1 MWLLSSVAL
10 VIGVGATFLAVIL
23 LRLIAISTNLFYYH
37 RFSSVSV
44 SPAGSSLGYWMILV
58 PVLGGLLVG
67 VMARFGSDK
76 IRGHGIPEAIEAILL
91 NRARVD
97 PKIAVLKPI
106 SAAIAIGSGGPFGAE
121 GPIIMTGG
129 ALGSLVAQW
138 IHLTDAERTTLLVA
152 GAAAACRLRS
162 RRQWLRYCLRSSCLL
177 FEWRPRSLV
186 PVAIASATAGM
197 LRVYL
202 LGAGPLFPMPIIS
215 NVHKVQFSVGALLL
229 GAIVGLIAAGM
240 SRMMYAFEDMFEH
253 LHVHWMW
260 WPAIGGLG
268 VGVGGLFFPRG
279 LGVGYDNIAELLH
292 GNAPLALIVGILIA
306 KSLMWAFSL
315 GSGTS
320 GGVLAP
326 LLMIGGSVGALAAHL
341 AHVSVEAQAFWA
353 LIGMGSMLAGS
364 LGVPL
369 TAILFSLEVTHC
381 LPALLPLT
389 MGCISAY
396 LVTALLMPRSI
407 LTEKLSRRG
416 YHLTRE
422 YGVDPLELVIVSE
435 LMSPVPEAHS
445 TRDALP
451 ELFAYADSTCRG
463 AAELMATEGIASI
476 ASRRSE
482 RPTASAER
490 SPCRI
495 CSVGAA
501 KRLCGRENGCDS
513 STIEMALEPG
523 NTTDRAQGWVRLAA
537 EIQWKNSPNE
547 RLTGWAK
554 EPMLSLERRTNG
566 ENIRRVALPD
576 SDPTHGWYCPHG
588 GRGKARRR
596 RPSDRVSNA
605 RRCAAF

>member
-1 MWLLSSVAL
+1 MQSEPSALRDFTVDRRVWLLSSVAL
-10 VIGVGATFLAVIL
+10 VIGVGATFLAVLL

-37 RFSSVSV
+37 RFSAATV

-58 PVLGGLLVG
+58 PVVGGLLVG

-97 PKIAVLKPI
+97 PKVAILKPI
-106 SAAIAIGSGGPFGAE
+106 SAAISIGSGGPFGAE

-152 GAAAACRLRS
+152 GAAAGMSATFATPVAAIL
-162 RRQWLRYCLRSSCLL
+162 LAVELLL

-186 PVAIASATAGM
+186 PVAIASATAGV

-202 LGAGPLFPMPIIS
+202 LGAGPLFPMPLIS
-215 NVHKVQFSVGALLL
+215 NVHRVQFSIGALIL

-268 VGVGGLFFPRG
+268 VGIGGLFFPRG

-292 GNAPLALIVGILIA
+292 GNASMALIVGIIIA

-326 LLMIGGSVGALAAHL
+326 LLMIGGAVGALAAHL
-341 AHVSVEAQAFWA
+341 AHGSVEAQAFWA

-422 YGVDPLELVIVSE
+422 YGIDPLETVIVSE
-435 LMSPVPEAHS
+435 LMSPGPSPS
-445 TRDALP
+445 TLHADDAALP

-463 AAELMATEGIASI
+463 AAELMATEGVASI
-476 ASRRSE
+476 PVVDRVTGRVSGTLTLQDLLRGRSKAVVRESE
-482 RPTASAER
+482 RL
-490 SPCRI
+490 
-495 CSVGAA
+495 
-501 KRLCGRENGCDS
+501 RLFDHRDG
-513 STIEMALEPG
+513 
-523 NTTDRAQGWVRLAA
+523 
-537 EIQWKNSPNE
+537 
-547 RLTGWAK
+547 TG
-554 EPMLSLERRTNG
+554 
-566 ENIRRVALPD
+566 V
-576 SDPTHGWYCPHG
+576 
-588 GRGKARRR
+588 
-596 RPSDRVSNA
+596 
-605 RRCAAF
+605 

>member
-1 MWLLSSVAL
+1 VQSESSALRDFTVDRRVWLLSGVAL

-37 RFSSVSV
+37 RFSSVTV
-44 SPAGSSLGYWMILV
+44 SPAGSSLGYWMVLV

-97 PKIAVLKPI
+97 PKIAVLKPV

-152 GAAAACRLRS
+152 GAAAGMSATFATPVAAIL
-162 RRQWLRYCLRSSCLL
+162 LAVELLL

-186 PVAIASATAGM
+186 PVAIASATAGV

-202 LGAGPLFPMPIIS
+202 LGAGPLFPMPLIS
-215 NVHKVQFSVGALLL
+215 NVHKVQFSIGALLL
-229 GAIVGLIAAGM
+229 GAIVGLIAALM
-240 SRMMYAFEDMFEH
+240 SRMMYAFEDLFEH

-268 VGVGGLFFPRG
+268 IGVGGLFFPRG

-292 GNAPLALIVGILIA
+292 GSAPLALIVGILIA

-389 MGCISAY
+389 MGCVSAY

-435 LMSPVPEAHS
+435 LMSPVPQVEALS
-445 TRDALP
+445 TPGALP
-451 ELFAYADSTCRG
+451 ELFVYADSTCRG
-463 AAELMATEGIASI
+463 AAELMATEGVGTIA
-476 ASRRSE
+476 
-482 RPTASAER
+482 
-490 SPCRI
+490 
-495 CSVGAA
+495 VV
-501 KRLCGRENGCDS
+501 
-513 STIEMALEPG
+513 
-523 NTTDRAQGWVRLAA
+523 DRATHRVSGTLTLQDLLRGRSKAVVR
-537 EIQWKNSPNE
+537 ERE
-547 RLTGWAK
+547 RLRLFDHRDGA
-554 EPMLSLERRTNG
+554 SG
-566 ENIRRVALPD
+566 EHN
-576 SDPTHGWYCPHG
+576 
-588 GRGKARRR
+588 
-596 RPSDRVSNA
+596 
-605 RRCAAF
+605 

>member
-1 MWLLSSVAL
+1 VQSESSALRDFTVDRRVWLLSSVAL
-10 VIGVGATFLAVIL
+10 GIGVGATFLAVIL

-97 PKIAVLKPI
+97 PKIAILKPI

-152 GAAAACRLRS
+152 GAAAGMSATFATPVAAIL
-162 RRQWLRYCLRSSCLL
+162 LAVELLL

-186 PVAIASATAGM
+186 PVAIASATAGI

-202 LGAGPLFPMPIIS
+202 LGAGPLFPMPVIS

-253 LHVHWMW
+253 LHMHWMW

-268 VGVGGLFFPRG
+268 NGVGGLFFPRG
-279 LGVGYDNIAELLH
+279 LGVGYDNIAALLH
-292 GNAPLALIVGILIA
+292 GNAPLALIVGILVA

-326 LLMIGGSVGALAAHL
+326 LLMIGGSAGALAAHL

-369 TAILFSLEVTHC
+369 TAILFSLEITHC

-435 LMSPVPEAHS
+435 LMSPAPQVEVL
-445 TRDALP
+445 TTGGALP

-476 ASRRSE
+476 A
-482 RPTASAER
+482 
-490 SPCRI
+490 
-495 CSVGAA
+495 VV
-501 KRLCGRENGCDS
+501 
-513 STIEMALEPG
+513 
-523 NTTDRAQGWVRLAA
+523 DRATHRVSGMLTLHDLLRGRSKAVVR
-537 EIQWKNSPNE
+537 ERE
-547 RLTGWAK
+547 RLRLFDHRDGAGA
-554 EPMLSLERRTNG
+554 G
-566 ENIRRVALPD
+566 EHN
-576 SDPTHGWYCPHG
+576 
-588 GRGKARRR
+588 
-596 RPSDRVSNA
+596 
-605 RRCAAF
+605 